1 MIKFVLTCL
10 LALLLTGCASGPPS
24 GWTLF
29 QRKIDHTAGDN
40 DSSVLGR
47 VAGQEERVD
56 SCPTEEDLLTSKNL
70 FDLHHRGESEEG
82 KKIPDD
88 GRPLVNFELPLGEHE
103 RVDEFVRRYTDSY
116 AGTFQ
121 RRLERSGRFVP
132 LMRKIFAEEGLPE
145 DLVYVAM
152 IESGFQENALSW
164 AQASGPWQFME
175 STGRLYGLK
184 NDAWRDERRDPIKST
199 RAAACHLKNL
209 YQQFGDWNLALAA
222 YNAGAGKI
230 QQAIRDT
237 GSSDFW
243 AISQGKCLQN
253 ETQEYVPKF
262 LASLKIVREP
272 ERYGFD
278 DVSYQDPLIF
288 DTVTVNTA
296 TDLAVIARLC
306 STSLDEIRELNPEL
320 KRWCTPPGLSSY
332 QVRIP
337 PGTAEQFKKR
347 YAALSEEQRGRF
359 KRHKIKRGETLLAIA
374 RHYHLST
381 TDILELNHISN
392 PRLLRVGAVLVLP
405 LPEGG
410 PPVFVAEVKQKPV
423 RTGSATYVVRQG
435 DSVYQIARTFG
446 ISQEELVSWNRLGRR
461 SLIHPGQTLVVT
473 RGSAPKTAAKAAKK
487 APERTSR
494 QAAVEKTAQQRDSKG
509 RKVVYHVRSG
519 DTLWKV
525 SRQFKVATQDI
536 LEWNHLSDQHVLKA
550 GEDLTL
556 HLDGEEKG

>member
-1 MIKFVLTCL
+1 MIKLVLTCL

-24 GWTLF
+24 SWTLF
-29 QRKIDHTAGDN
+29 QRKIDYSAAGGAALGQI
-40 DSSVLGR
+40 DSR
-47 VAGQEERVD
+47 EETN
-56 SCPTEEDLLTSKNL
+56 SCPTEEDLLSSKNL
-70 FDLHHRGESEEG
+70 FDLHHRGESEEE

-103 RVDEFVRRYTDSY
+103 RVDEFVHRYTDSY

-164 AQASGPWQFME
+164 ARASGPWQFME

-184 NDAWRDERRDPIKST
+184 NDAWRDERRDPVKST

-243 AISQGKCLQN
+243 TISQGKCLQN
-253 ETQEYVPKF
+253 ETQDYVPKF

-278 DVSYQDPLIF
+278 DVSYQDPLVF

-296 TDLAVIARLC
+296 TDLAVIARLS

-347 YAALSEEQRGRF
+347 YAALPEEQRGRF
-359 KRHKIKRGETLLAIA
+359 KRHKIKKGETLLAIA
-374 RHYHLST
+374 HHYHLST

-410 PPVFVAEVKQKPV
+410 SPVFVAEARHKPV

-435 DSVYQIARTFG
+435 DSVYQIARAFG
-446 ISQEELVSWNRLGRR
+446 ISQEELTAWNRLGRKG
-461 SLIHPGQTLVVT
+461 LIHPGQTLVVARNSASKAHKRIAENTADRTT
-473 RGSAPKTAAKAAKK
+473 RRVAATKTDHRGKAA
-487 APERTSR
+487 
-494 QAAVEKTAQQRDSKG
+494 SKG
-509 RKVVYHVRSG
+509 RKIVYHVRSG
-519 DTLWKV
+519 DTFWKV
-525 SRQFKVATQDI
+525 SRQFKVATPDI
-536 LEWNHLSDQHVLKA
+536 LEWNNLSEHHVLKA

-556 HLDGEEKG
+556 HLDGDEKG